1 MPVIND
7 SQRPGKRTLAGH
19 DKRAS
24 KKTKLGLDSSKEQM
38 HQGGPESA
46 VFQQVADSS
55 TRR

>member
-24 KKTKLGLDSSKEQM
+24 KKAKLGLDSSKEQM